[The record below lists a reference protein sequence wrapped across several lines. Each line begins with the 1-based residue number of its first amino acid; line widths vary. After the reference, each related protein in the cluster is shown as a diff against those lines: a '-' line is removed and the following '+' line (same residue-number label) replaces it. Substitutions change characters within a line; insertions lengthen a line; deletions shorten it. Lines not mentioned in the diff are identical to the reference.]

1 MPQLPEDTKP
11 DAWHR
16 YFAMEC
22 NNRAWDLAGQ
32 PVRSEDESWEMLNA
46 AHAAAWH
53 WNIVGTEL
61 NRMRARMLLA
71 QVHALIGFGDSAQ
84 HLSGQVRTYFLS
96 RETDD
101 WELAFVHTIH
111 AHAAFAAGDLVTH
124 RDSYQDAIQALD
136 AIADDEDRKIVLQ
149 TFNQVPVPV
158 AE

>member
-1 MPQLPEDTKP
+1 MPHIPEDSKP

-22 NNRAWDLAGQ
+22 NNRAWTLAGQ
-32 PVRSEDESWEMLNA
+32 QVRSEAESSEMLNA

-53 WNIVGTEL
+53 WNIVGTDL
-61 NRMRARMLLA
+61 NQMRARSLLA
-71 QVHALIGFGDSAQ
+71 EVHALIGFGQSALQ
-84 HLSGQVRTYFLS
+84 LSERVRTYFLS
-96 RETDD
+96 RQTDD

-111 AHAAFAAGDLVTH
+111 AHAAFVAGDLVTY

-136 AIADDEDRKIVLQ
+136 AIADDEDRKVVLQ